1 MILIPSINPHS
12 LEIDYD
18 NMIHTCIYRLQ
29 NDGSNSIF
37 YFCKDNP
44 YINLST
50 MNRIKGLHFSIE
62 NILMKTQI
70 MYT

>member
-29 NDGSNSIF
+29 NEGSNSN
-37 YFCKDNP
+37 FCKGNP
-44 YINLST
+44 YKNLST
-50 MNRIKGLHFSIE
+50 TNRVKGLNLSNE
-62 NILMKTQI
+62 NILMKTRI